1 MFLLTADIIMNNE
14 SNEANNSEL
23 KNAAKLTWG
32 QKSYGLVGEI
42 ENRVIKVIGLLP
54 PTPLPR
60 LTPNPN
66 HEYSWQNVLGH
77 VVLRQEMGMGNQK
90 CSQLL

>member
-1 MFLLTADIIMNNE
+1 MNNE

-23 KNAAKLTWG
+23 KDAAKLTWG
-32 QKSYGLVGEI
+32 QKSYGEI

-77 VVLRQEMGMGNQK
+77 VVLRQEMGNQK